1 MKTLKKYIMCLM
13 PLLICSCSGAM
24 KNNAGMLADAN
35 NFYDFQNTEEY
46 TTITENNYFD
56 PNINP
61 TSSFSLDSSSYSYSN
76 IRRLIKNNDTINK
89 DAVNIEQMLNYFNY
103 SYINNTNEALSTT
116 LELASCPWNESHHLA
131 AISVNA
137 KELVVNDSK
146 NNFVFLIDTS
156 GSMYDKLQL
165 FQESFK
171 LMAKS
176 LNENDTISIVTYAN
190 GVKVIAN
197 GINGSN
203 KDNLV
208 EAVDSLIASGGT
220 NGSGGIQKAYEIA
233 SQNFI
238 KDGNNRIILAT
249 DGDFN
254 IGISNQHQLEDF
266 ISSKRNSGVYL
277 SIMGYGIGNTKHNT
291 METLAK
297 NGNGNAYYIDSL
309 YEAKKVFVEELGSV
323 MNTVAKDCKI
333 QVEFNPNKINKY
345 RLLGYENK
353 LLSNDEFNDE
363 NTDAGEIGEGH
374 SVIALYEVEL
384 KESELDEFY
393 FKTTLRY
400 KDVKTNE
407 LKENICEINNVKPAS
422 NDLIFAS
429 YVVEFALI
437 LRDSKY
443 KGDSSYTHLINRI
456 DKDILNDEYKEEFL
470 NLVNRANKNYTLN
483 MD

>member
-1 MKTLKKYIMCLM
+1 
-13 PLLICSCSGAM
+13 
-24 KNNAGMLADAN
+24 
-35 NFYDFQNTEEY
+35 
-46 TTITENNYFD
+46 
-56 PNINP
+56 
-61 TSSFSLDSSSYSYSN
+61 
-76 IRRLIKNNDTINK
+76 
-89 DAVNIEQMLNYFNY
+89 
-103 SYINNTNEALSTT
+103 
-116 LELASCPWNESHHLA
+116 
-131 AISVNA
+131 
-137 KELVVNDSK
+137 
-146 NNFVFLIDTS
+146 
-156 GSMYDKLQL
+156 
-165 FQESFK
+165 
-171 LMAKS
+171 MAKS

-203 KDNLV
+203 KENLV

-443 KGDSSYTHLINRI
+443 KGDSSYTHLLNRI